1 MDKIQN
7 FGRLLIARVYGNS
20 SKREVWGRDYVKSF
34 LQQTKIQSILID
46 YKKKFPKVFNSN
58 SKTFKIKIPK
68 QHKFRQIDIAKNY
81 KEMPKEIPRHYH
93 YMNFKEKFPI
103 VTSLKCFEITKI
115 SKEIFNFYFF
125 FVTDR
130 KNKIDYWKLFNCFLW
145 HIFQLLTDHK
155 SFFFQG
161 NITKY
166 FLQFCLK
173 LNILSPF
180 DNARFLHCPYNAWNL
195 KDFFHK

>member
-1 MDKIQN
+1 MLEFMEIVPSAKCEEEIMWNRFYNKQKFN
-7 FGRLLIARVYGNS
+7 QFWL
-20 SKREVWGRDYVKSF
+20 
-34 LQQTKIQSILID
+34 TT
-46 YKKKFPKVFNSN
+46 KKKIPQVFNSN
-58 SKTFKIKIPK
+58 SKTFEITIPK
-68 QHKFRQIDIAKNY
+68 QHEFWQKDIAKNY

-93 YMNFKEKFPI
+93 YMNFKVKFPI
-103 VTSLKCFEITKI
+103 VTSLKCLEITKI

-130 KNKIDYWKLFNCFLW
+130 KNKIDYWKLVNCSLW

-155 SFFFQG
+155 RFLFQR